1 MLEVRDVSLR
11 FGTRSVLDHVS
22 LSVGDGETVG
32 LLGPSG
38 IGKSSLL
45 RIIAGLVRPDSG
57 AVFVDGT
64 DVTASAP
71 HKRHIGIVF
80 QNNALFPHLS
90 VRENIEYG
98 LRRQKMKRATRDIR
112 VDELLAKMKIESI
125 VNRSVDT
132 LSGGEA
138 KRVAVARTLAPRP
151 TIVLLDEPLTGLDL
165 DTYLAVRAD
174 LIDEVRSGG
183 SSALWVTHDENEATA
198 IATRVV
204 RLGDQPTT
212 ETVIA

>member
-11 FGTRSVLDHVS
+11 YGNQHVLDHVS
-22 LSVGDGETVG
+22 LRVGDGETVG

-45 RIIAGLVRPDSG
+45 RVISGLVRPDSG
-57 AVFVDGT
+57 AVLVDGT

-71 HKRHIGIVF
+71 HKRHIGVVF

-98 LRRQKMKRATRDIR
+98 LRRQKIRRAARVAR

-125 VNRSVDT
+125 ADRRVDT

-151 TIVLLDEPLTGLDL
+151 TLVLLDEPLTGLDR

-174 LIDEVRSGG
+174 LIDELRNGG
-183 SSALWVTHDENEATA
+183 SSALWVTHDESEATA
-198 IATRVV
+198 VATRVV
-204 RLGDQPTT
+204 RLGDQPST